1 MSRLL
6 MSMKNEFANVFS
18 SLEDFKIS
26 EIPEDR
32 LFYKNSVK
40 QIIKMGEDLD
50 RIHPDLLAKS
60 TILMLK
66 KHVEEYKIYPNLDE
80 SEE

>member
-1 MSRLL
+1 